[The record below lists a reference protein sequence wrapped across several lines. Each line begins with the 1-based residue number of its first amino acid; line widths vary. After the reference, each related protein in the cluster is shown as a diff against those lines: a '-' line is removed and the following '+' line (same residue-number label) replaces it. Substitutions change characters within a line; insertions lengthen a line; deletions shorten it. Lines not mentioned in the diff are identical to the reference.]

1 MAAGIGVAPLIPMA
15 QMLAKSGADF
25 LLHYSARNP
34 QQAAFYNMLKS
45 ASFADKV
52 QFHFTQEQGQRANI
66 RNILESLSDQRDI
79 YVCGPNDYIHDVL
92 ETARELGWPEVKLHR
107 EFFSGSA
114 PVEMGS
120 EPREAFQV
128 KIASTGEV
136 FEVEAGLSIVQT
148 LEINGIDI
156 PISCEEGWCGTCLTR
171 VLSGVPDHRD
181 TFLSDDERAAGNLI
195 MPCCSRSRSDCLVL
209 DI

>member
-1 MAAGIGVAPLIPMA
+1 MAILHRAASLPALNGMAIRDVSTSLGIAHGGRHWCRSSDPN
-15 QMLAKSGADF
+15 GANASEKWRRL

-136 FEVEAGLSIVQT
+136 FEVALK
-148 LEINGIDI
+148 LKKN
-156 PISCEEGWCGTCLTR
+156 
-171 VLSGVPDHRD
+171 
-181 TFLSDDERAAGNLI
+181 A
-195 MPCCSRSRSDCLVL
+195 
-209 DI
+209 